1 MENLKGKKPGEKIMR
16 MLMMK
21 GKKVLRGHPR
31 TVKML
36 LKMVMFLEANLLMER
51 RVLEKSMRMENMII
65 RLKVKVR
72 LKEWLMRMTL
82 KEMESHCHFLNVFF

>member
-1 MENLKGKKPGEKIMR
+1 MENLKEKKPGEKIMR

-51 RVLEKSMRMENMII
+51 RVLEKSTRMENMII

-82 KEMESHCHFLNVFF
+82 KEMEPHCHFLNVFF